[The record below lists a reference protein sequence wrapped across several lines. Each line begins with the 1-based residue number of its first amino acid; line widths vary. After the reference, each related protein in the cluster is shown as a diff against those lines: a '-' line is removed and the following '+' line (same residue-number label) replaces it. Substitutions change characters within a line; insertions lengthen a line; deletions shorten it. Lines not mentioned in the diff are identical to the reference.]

1 MLDISFSFLNFWSKQ
16 SSDLNIIICESFDV
30 FRLLPPRPHR
40 SQPHPQLFSH
50 CVNKDHLYKN
60 CLFIKAHLRFSES
73 ARLMN
78 AFTGPLFAPQSL
90 YFLRRRSGAS
100 RTTKKVTSIP
110 LELPASPLD
119 RGWGV
124 VVGGGGGGGLGS
136 SLQQVL
142 ASVELPLGGQQ
153 KLP

>member
-30 FRLLPPRPHR
+30 CPLLPPW

-50 CVNKDHLYKN
+50 CIDKGHLYKN
-60 CLFIKAHLRFSES
+60 CLFIKDHLRFSES

-78 AFTGPLFAPQSL
+78 AFTGPLFALKSL
-90 YFLRRRSGAS
+90 YFLRRRVSGAS

-110 LELPASPLD
+110 LELPARPLD

-124 VVGGGGGGGLGS
+124 VVGGGGGGGFGS

>member
-1 MLDISFSFLNFWSKQ
+1 MCFA
-16 SSDLNIIICESFDV
+16 SS
-30 FRLLPPRPHR
+30 LLLVLIDH
-40 SQPHPQLFSH
+40 SH
-50 CVNKDHLYKN
+50 TLSSSPTVNKAHLYKN

-119 RGWGV
+119 RG
-124 VVGGGGGGGLGS
+124 
-136 SLQQVL
+136 
-142 ASVELPLGGQQ
+142 
-153 KLP
+153 